1 MCDEGMNQ
9 IMNGPLGSYAL
20 SIYNSCLPGP
30 VEWAGP
36 LRPVRKKEEAFFAA
50 CRMSVQTVH
59 LYPNVTDFYCLFQ
72 EQYKFVYEVALEYL
86 SSF

>member
-1 MCDEGMNQ
+1 MQLMF
-9 IMNGPLGSYAL
+9 AW
-20 SIYNSCLPGP
+20 SCQM
-30 VEWAGP
+30 
-36 LRPVRKKEEAFFAA
+36 VRTIKTSKKGRGGIFFAA

-59 LYPNVTDFYCLFQ
+59 LYPSVTDFYCLFQ